1 MYRIAGLP
9 IGFCLIVIAVSASC
23 GRVSEKERGTVRER
37 SSNGDVSAP
46 CVTATDES
54 VGPITAPSAPDTV
67 PPDMTSPGIRQDG
80 EFVRADPPAEIDINS
95 GDVRGWRYRADG
107 SAHYGIYESDLS
119 KEIRRL
125 DIPIPEWR
133 AWLPVSGSHRTFFRS
148 DVELVMKNLLR
159 RSGELLRQL
168 DEVAAADDERRDVL
182 ERFMASMRTEPPF
195 VTIALGRMLIAEVR
209 ERHDLKG
216 R

>member
-1 MYRIAGLP
+1 
-9 IGFCLIVIAVSASC
+9 
-23 GRVSEKERGTVRER
+23 
-37 SSNGDVSAP
+37 
-46 CVTATDES
+46 
-54 VGPITAPSAPDTV
+54 
-67 PPDMTSPGIRQDG
+67 
-80 EFVRADPPAEIDINS
+80 
-95 GDVRGWRYRADG
+95 
-107 SAHYGIYESDLS
+107 
-119 KEIRRL
+119 
-125 DIPIPEWR
+125 
-133 AWLPVSGSHRTFFRS
+133 
-148 DVELVMKNLLR
+148 MKNLLR